1 MPMKDLNYYL
11 GLKYPVELVETDS
24 GFVVSH
30 PDLPGCASFGD
41 TIPEAI
47 DSLAEVR
54 ELWLHGQ
61 IETHGIAPEPRPP
74 EDYSGRFV
82 VRLPKWLH
90 RVLDAEAQRQA
101 CSLNSLVVSL
111 LSLGIGTSSHT
122 VAGGPNVPEN
132 WENLHEWQTEWDEPG
147 SRSWS
152 IERFLGVQH
161 SRDCYAALY
170 SKIARQMKSSSVS
183 RLAESDY
190 GESRDVTEAKNDWQN

>member
-1 MPMKDLNYYL
+1 MKDLNYYL

-41 TIPEAI
+41 TISEAI

-54 ELWLHGQ
+54 ELWLQGQ

-90 RVLDAEAQRQA
+90 RVLDTEAQRQA

-111 LSLGIGTSSHT
+111 LSLGIGTSSHI

-147 SRSWS
+147 SRSWA

-170 SKIARQMKSSSVS
+170 SKIARQIKSSSVS
-183 RLAESDY
+183 RSAES